1 MERITQEAYNRQRI
15 LAHAEKKGVTDA
27 ANRYGCS
34 RKTVYKW
41 RKRYDGTV
49 ESLKDQSRAPHHMP
63 RKQTQEELR
72 QVLRYAKRY
81 AGDLLLGYERA
92 CANGYSRSYGC
103 FKRTVYKTIRPE
115 KKRRRRKNKPYQRAG
130 YPGEKIQMDV
140 KFVPSYCVANGEKY
154 YQFTAKDECTRW
166 TYREMYSEHS
176 SVSAKDFL
184 EKLVKNAPFP
194 IRMVQTDNGAE
205 FTNALLVTK
214 STHKTLFEEA
224 LNDMGIAYHRIRVA
238 TPRHNGK
245 VERQHRTDEL
255 RFYKH
260 MRMYSLEDGRR
271 QLAVYQRQSNNHM
284 MTCLGMKSPNQL
296 LDLYQGVMW

>member
-1 MERITQEAYNRQRI
+1 
-15 LAHAEKKGVTDA
+15 
-27 ANRYGCS
+27 
-34 RKTVYKW
+34 
-41 RKRYDGTV
+41 
-49 ESLKDQSRAPHHMP
+49 
-63 RKQTQEELR
+63 
-72 QVLRYAKRY
+72 
-81 AGDLLLGYERA
+81 
-92 CANGYSRSYGC
+92 
-103 FKRTVYKTIRPE
+103 
-115 KKRRRRKNKPYQRAG
+115 
-130 YPGEKIQMDV
+130 
-140 KFVPSYCVANGEKY
+140 
-154 YQFTAKDECTRW
+154 
-166 TYREMYSEHS
+166 MYSEHS

-224 LNDMGIAYHRIRVA
+224 LNDMGIEYHRIRVA

-255 RFYKH
+255 RFYKR
-260 MRMYSLEDGRR
+260 MRMYSLEDGRK

-296 LDLYQGVMW
+296 LDLYQGIMW

>member
-1 MERITQEAYNRQRI
+1 MDRITQEAYNRQRI

-41 RKRYDGTV
+41 KKRYDGTV

-63 RKQTQEELR
+63 RKQTQEELT

-81 AGDLLLGYERA
+81 AGDLLLGYEKAR
-92 CANGYSRSYGC
+92 ANGYSRSYGC

-115 KKRRRRKNKPYQRAG
+115 KKRRRRKNKPYQRAE

-224 LNDMGIAYHRIRVA
+224 LNDMGIEYHRIRVA

-255 RFYKH
+255 RFYKR
-260 MRMYSLEDGRR
+260 MRMYSLEDGRK

>member
-1 MERITQEAYNRQRI
+1 MDRITQEAYNRQRI

-41 RKRYDGTV
+41 KKRYDGTV

-63 RKQTQEELR
+63 RKQTQEEQT

-81 AGDLLLGYERA
+81 AGDLLLGYEKAR
-92 CANGYSRSYGC
+92 ANGYSRSYGC

-115 KKRRRRKNKPYQRAG
+115 KKRRHRKNKPYQRAE

-224 LNDMGIAYHRIRVA
+224 LNDMGIEYHRIRVA

-255 RFYKH
+255 RFYKR
-260 MRMYSLEDGRR
+260 MRMYSLEDGRK